1 MNCDFCGVQYNDVL
15 TGYENDFIIY
25 YFFECGNA
33 YDAVQDLWI
42 DNCCSQPR
50 WPQ

>member
-1 MNCDFCGVQYNDVL
+1 MILSDVL

-33 YDAVQDLWI
+33 YDAVEDMWI
-42 DNCCSQPR
+42 DHCCYNQGGHND
-50 WPQ
+50 